1 MIKLPIFIVMWLM
14 MICIKLPTAL
24 LGFVM
29 IPLLYPYRNDHY
41 DSLPWWT
48 RPWANPEDW
57 EGHGNGNNS
66 LPNWWVISRGN
77 TFKNF
82 YRYHAVRNPAN
93 GLRSYELLDLTIVP
107 EKVRFIRS
115 KNFYISGDRYDISA
129 IRMLGQSTV
138 WFIAWQG
145 VQAGFEI
152 IHIWNDE
159 RHLNIKFGWRIEP
172 ADATAEHSNI
182 GLEDA
187 SFASKFLFYREG

>member
-1 MIKLPIFIVMWLM
+1 MIKLPIFILMWLM
-14 MICIKLPTAL
+14 MIVIKIPTAL

-41 DSLPWWT
+41 DTLPWWT

-57 EGHGNGNNS
+57 EGYGNGNNS

-93 GLRSYELLDLTIVP
+93 GLRSFEILDLDIVP
-107 EKVRFIRS
+107 EKVRYKTDLVLS
-115 KNFYISGDRYDISA
+115 RYEADIA
-129 IRMLGQSTV
+129 RDLNEKTIGY
-138 WFIAWQG
+138 FAWQG
-145 VQAGFEI
+145 FRAGFKVV
-152 IHIWNDE
+152 HIWNDE
-159 RHLNIKFGWRIEP
+159 RHLNIMFGWRIEP
-172 ADATAEHSNI
+172 SDAVSKADNI
-182 GLEDA
+182 GIHDA